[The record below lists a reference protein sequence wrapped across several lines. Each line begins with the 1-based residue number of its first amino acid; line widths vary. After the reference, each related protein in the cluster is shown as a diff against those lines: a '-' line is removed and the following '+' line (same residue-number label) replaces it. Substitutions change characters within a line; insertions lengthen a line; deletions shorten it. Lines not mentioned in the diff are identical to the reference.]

1 MSAESAAELILTPTN
16 KVYHLH
22 LDGADIAD
30 TILLVGDP
38 DRVELISKSFDSITT
53 SIRNREFVSVTGTY
67 KNKTLTV
74 LSTGI
79 GPDNIDIVINE
90 LDAAANF
97 NLQTR
102 TQNGVHRQL
111 TLIRLGTSGGLQ
123 PDLAVGSIVCASHGL
138 GIDGVLNFY
147 AGNNAVC
154 EDDIAM
160 AFAKFT
166 NWPHRMAFPYCVA
179 ADNALAQHFGSACEV
194 GITVTAPGFYAPQGR
209 SIRLQPEVENMA
221 DLFSKFKFQQ
231 QRILNFEMETATM
244 YGLGKML
251 NHRCLSLCT
260 VIANRSRNEFAKD
273 YKVQVE
279 QLIDYT
285 LNKLLEL

>member
-1 MSAESAAELILTPTN
+1 MSAESVAELILTPNN

-22 LDGADIAD
+22 INGADIAD

-38 DRVELISKSFDSITT
+38 DRVELISKHFTT
-53 SIRNREFVSVTGTY
+53 VTSSTRNREFVCVTGTY
-67 KNKTLTV
+67 KNKALTV

-97 NLQTR
+97 NLETR
-102 TQNGVHRQL
+102 AQHIAHRQL

-123 PDLAVGSIVCASHGL
+123 SDLAVGSIVCAAFGL

-160 AFAKFT
+160 AFAKYT
-166 NWPHRMAFPYCVA
+166 NWPHRLAFPYCVA
-179 ADNALAQHFGSACEV
+179 ADNLLVQHFGSACEV

-209 SIRLQPEVENMA
+209 SIRLQPEVENMS
-221 DLFSKFKFQQ
+221 DLFSKFRHQQ

-251 NHRCLSLCT
+251 GHRCLSLCT
-260 VIANRSRNEFAKD
+260 VIANRSRNEFAVD

-279 QLIDYT
+279 HLIDYT
-285 LNKLLEL
+285 LNKLIEL

>member
-1 MSAESAAELILTPTN
+1 MSAESAAELIVTPTN

-30 TILLVGDP
+30 TVLLVGDP
-38 DRVELISKSFDSITT
+38 DRVELISKRFDSITT
-53 SIRNREFVSVTGTY
+53 TIRNREFVTVTGTY
-67 KNKTLTV
+67 KNKALTV

-79 GPDNIDIVINE
+79 GPDNIDIVSNE

-102 TQNGVHRQL
+102 TQNAEHRQL

-147 AGNNAVC
+147 RGNNAVC

-194 GITVTAPGFYAPQGR
+194 GITVTAPGF
-209 SIRLQPEVENMA
+209 
-221 DLFSKFKFQQ
+221 
-231 QRILNFEMETATM
+231 
-244 YGLGKML
+244 
-251 NHRCLSLCT
+251 
-260 VIANRSRNEFAKD
+260 
-273 YKVQVE
+273 
-279 QLIDYT
+279 
-285 LNKLLEL
+285 